1 MVSPGNRGSE
11 QRRVV
16 DLCWTSS
23 QSRSST
29 RCKPDPLSSQRTTG
43 APHSSRPRVR
53 GMMVEPSEV
62 TDMDLHLMPH
72 GQATTETEDPERPL
86 TDAGRAA
93 VQRVAKRA
101 RAADVRISSCL
112 HSGSCVQSRL
122 RSCLREIGV
131 EPTVRLDRVLRP
143 MTRWYR
149 SRSGF
154 ERRPSTNRL
163 RSSATC
169 LSSAGL
175 PRCWSS

>member
-1 MVSPGNRGSE
+1 
-11 QRRVV
+11 
-16 DLCWTSS
+16 
-23 QSRSST
+23 
-29 RCKPDPLSSQRTTG
+29 
-43 APHSSRPRVR
+43 
-53 GMMVEPSEV
+53 
-62 TDMDLHLMPH
+62 MDLHLMPH

>member
-1 MVSPGNRGSE
+1 
-11 QRRVV
+11 
-16 DLCWTSS
+16 
-23 QSRSST
+23 
-29 RCKPDPLSSQRTTG
+29 
-43 APHSSRPRVR
+43 
-53 GMMVEPSEV
+53 MMGEPTEV
-62 TDMDLHLMPH
+62 TDMDLYLMQH